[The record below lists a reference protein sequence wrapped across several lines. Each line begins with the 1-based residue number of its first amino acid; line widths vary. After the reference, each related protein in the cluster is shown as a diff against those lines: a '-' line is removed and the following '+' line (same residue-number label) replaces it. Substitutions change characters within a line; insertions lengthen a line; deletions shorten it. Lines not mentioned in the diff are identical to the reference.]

1 MLRVIIFSLA
11 ALVLVFLWARSSG
24 LTPQQVEDRILLA
37 ELNADAGEAY
47 RRAQLLEPG
56 VVSLP
61 NGLLVQ
67 LLREGDGDVPA
78 ADDWVRVHYSG
89 WRIDGRQFDS
99 SRRRDEP
106 ATLPLERAIPGW
118 RQALQVMPVGSRLRL
133 VLPPELAYGRAGAG
147 VIGPEETLVFE
158 LELLE
163 IVVPDTPVEPDPSQL
178 PVPNL
183 R

>member
-1 MLRVIIFSLA
+1 MLRVILFSLA
-11 ALVLVFLWARSSG
+11 ALVLVFFVARSGG
-24 LTPQQVEDRILLA
+24 LTPQQIEDRILLA
-37 ELNADAGEAY
+37 ELNADAGESY
-47 RRAQLLEPG
+47 RRAQIAEPG

-61 NGLLVQ
+61 NGLLAQV
-67 LLREGDGDVPA
+67 LHHGDGDVPA

-89 WRIDGRQFDS
+89 WRIDGRLFDS
-99 SRRRDEP
+99 SWRRDEP

-163 IVVPDTPVEPDPSQL
+163 IVVPDEPLERRSSQQ

-183 R
+183 L